1 MSKIIMSR
9 TIAEN
14 ALLNKFDIKAL
25 PFYENS
31 NSKALDI
38 EHGDGFR
45 QLRTL
50 HQYPV
55 GYDFSCNIIARIKK
69 SGLMQKVMIE
79 DTIGGIPY
87 YFAWVNW
94 NHVIEYLARV
104 SDNDKRKSIS
114 RQLQKD
120 LSTGFVT
127 VRGGT
132 DRTGRYLL
140 NIAPFRITE
149 FKNYENGERQ
159 ARFAWSKDIFET
171 LITDDCTKQ
180 GADGYITLPEQLYP
194 LATQATKA
202 AETINKLSDTENGNG
217 HGHTHL
223 IGSSNPIYKME
234 VYARMKNTN
243 DVKEIVVDRK
253 ELIKTIAPELID
265 KDGYLKKIKEW
276 ELHDIL
282 LTEVQDIYGKTYDM
296 TMLKNFYLG
305 DTRTGKSTLYFG
317 ERELTF

>member
-9 TIAEN
+9 TVAEN
-14 ALLNKFDIKAL
+14 TLLNKFDIKAL
-25 PFYENS
+25 PFYENP
-31 NSKALDI
+31 NSKTLDI

-50 HQYPV
+50 SQYPV
-55 GYDFSCNIIARIKK
+55 GYDFSCNIIAEMKK
-69 SGLMQKVMIE
+69 KGLIQKVMTE

-94 NHVIEYLARV
+94 NHVIEYLARA
-104 SDNDKRKSIS
+104 SDNDKRKSMS
-114 RQLQKD
+114 RQLQRD
-120 LSTGFVT
+120 ISTGFVT

-149 FKNYENGERQ
+149 FKTYETGERR
-159 ARFAWSKDIFET
+159 ARFAWAKDIFET

-180 GADGYITLPEQLYP
+180 GADGYITLPERLYP
-194 LATQATKA
+194 LATQATAA
-202 AETINKLSDTENGNG
+202 AETINRLSDTQNGNG
-217 HGHTHL
+217 YGRTHL

-243 DVKEIVVDRK
+243 EVSEIVVDRK
-253 ELIKTIAPELID
+253 ELIRTIAPELID

-282 LTEVQDIYGKTYDM
+282 QKEVSDIFGKTYDIN
-296 TMLKNFYLG
+296 MLRNFFLG

-317 ERELTF
+317 KRELTF